1 MKKLYRNIK
10 YRIVCFFIRVF
21 KIKKDK
27 KHIPYGYYC
36 YVPDIERNI
45 KEPNVLG
52 GYWIKPCKHYKYIS
66 ENNRACTYL
75 GYFGDDILL
84 WDQVKI
90 CNINCPKDEDD
101 VDIEPPK
108 SH

>member
-1 MKKLYRNIK
+1 MMNKIYRYIK
-10 YRIVCFFIRVF
+10 YSIVCFFIRVF

-36 YVPDIERNI
+36 YVPDIERNK
-45 KEPNVLG
+45 KEPLLSE
-52 GYWIKPCKHYKYIS
+52 YWIIPCKHYKYIS

-75 GYFGDDILL
+75 GYIGNDMLL

-90 CNINCPKDEDD
+90 CGINCPKDDE
-101 VDIEPPK
+101 E
-108 SH
+108 